1 MPKQVSF
8 VGRKDEIRQ
17 IEDLIRKTDGSAVLC
32 VSGEGGIGKTR
43 LLQEI
48 HKRWHDEKVEGYPL
62 LVAEIV
68 DFDDPSIQSRGSFRR
83 RISQVLGERHFG
95 PYLNRIIDWRKME
108 QAGVSPER
116 LREENKAIHE
126 AFTGCYNSLSSK
138 SRVVLSFDTT
148 DKLDE
153 GEEVWAYLKRLA
165 LEIENTVLLIAGRNA
180 HRLSEALS
188 SDLGPVVKLMK
199 LSSLDP
205 ASSEAYLKEKQE
217 IILRKLEPEL
227 AHRLLVLAQGRPII
241 IDLAVEWI
249 GRDIPLDWLLDSKVE
264 ELEDLSDEQLK
275 EFESNLVQHVAQGR
289 SPIDPLILAMS
300 HVYPMDEEILARV
313 LELSSQDAEDVFS
326 RAQGHVFIKQLP
338 DHRISLH
345 DEMRRMVNSHVWP
358 TIDPDGGRRRR
369 YSQTVAEYFEEQV
382 KQLEEEIEAL
392 PSIYEAEYDVLIELD
407 DLIRKKDTTTLLWL
421 EHTLISDQDAGLA
434 LYETLVQN
442 ARRQLRIRFAR
453 KLEATV
459 EPFLD
464 QFDNDQTYHFT
475 VVRCQLLNDDG
486 KFEQAKNK
494 LLKLLNQQEGIL
506 QREARLYNALA
517 VSEVGL
523 GELDLALDHQKLCLR
538 INAELGQTEYI
549 PPVANHIGYI
559 HRLRGELSEAA
570 AYYEKSL
577 GALVESDAPDRDMIA
592 SVLNHL
598 GYVRGLEG
606 KYDEGIRFC
615 QQAIDIWSKEKS
627 EKDVGVGEATLGTL
641 YRDSRNYEEAKIYLW
656 RAINRFEEPEDSF
669 FLARAYFGLAWSL
682 WFEGEEGDDK
692 QLLIEAQDAFEK
704 SLELAEKYDHRILLP
719 GILHQMSNVYFLLGE
734 KGKARQVNEEAYR
747 LSKKIHDVRYE
758 IDSLVGKAEFDLAE
772 GEFERIPEY
781 AKELGENYESKGY
794 EYPLFYGRM
803 RRILAD
809 VAFAEGRLGNAL
821 EGYIQGIAQI
831 RQHGGWGIYFI
842 GRELENLQERLDA
855 LPRQEAIKWILHLQ
869 QAWSQKEPQ
878 DLYTY
883 MISWCERQ
891 LVRAKL
897 RS

>member
-1 MPKQVSF
+1 
-8 VGRKDEIRQ
+8 
-17 IEDLIRKTDGSAVLC
+17 
-32 VSGEGGIGKTR
+32 
-43 LLQEI
+43 
-48 HKRWHDEKVEGYPL
+48 
-62 LVAEIV
+62 
-68 DFDDPSIQSRGSFRR
+68 
-83 RISQVLGERHFG
+83 
-95 PYLNRIIDWRKME
+95 ME

-126 AFTGCYNSLSSK
+126 AFASCYNSLSSR
-138 SRVVLSFDTT
+138 SRIVLSFDTT

-153 GEEVWAYLKRLA
+153 GEEVWTYLKRLA

-188 SDLGPVVKLMK
+188 SDLGTVVKLMK

-217 IILRKLEPEL
+217 IILRKLDPEL

-264 ELEDLSDEQLK
+264 ELEDLSDEQLN
-275 EFESNLVQHVAQGR
+275 EFESKLVRHVAEGR
-289 SPIDPLILAMS
+289 SLVDPLILAMS
-300 HVYPMDEEILARV
+300 HVYPMDEEMIARV

-326 RAQGHVFIKQLP
+326 KAQGHVFIKQLP

-345 DEMRRMVNSHVWP
+345 DEMRRMVSSYVWP

-369 YSQTVAEYFEEQV
+369 YSKTVSEYFEEQV
-382 KQLEEEIEAL
+382 RQLEEEIEAL

-434 LYETLVQN
+434 LYKKLVQD
-442 ARRQLRIRFAR
+442 ARGQRRIRFAR
-453 KLEATV
+453 KLEETV
-459 EPFLD
+459 RPFLE
-464 QFDNDQTYHFT
+464 QFDDNQEYHYA
-475 VVRCQLLNDDG
+475 VIHCQLLNDFG
-486 KFEQAKNK
+486 QFEKAKG
-494 LLKLLNQQEGIL
+494 LLLGLLDQQKGIL
-506 QREARLYNALA
+506 EREAHLYNVLA

-523 GELDLALDHQKLCLR
+523 GEFDLALKHQKLCLQ
-538 INAELGQTEYI
+538 INLRLGQERYI
-549 PPVANHIGYI
+549 PPVANYIGFI
-559 HRLRGELSEAA
+559 HRLRGELDEAA
-570 AYYEKSL
+570 EYYERSL
-577 GALVESDAPDRDMIA
+577 EALMGSDPLDRDMIA
-592 SVLNHL
+592 TVLNHL

-606 KYDEGIRFC
+606 RYNEGIELC
-615 QQAIDIWSKEKS
+615 QQAIDIWSREKI
-627 EKDVGVGEATLGTL
+627 EKDIGVGESTLGTL
-641 YRDSRNYEEAKIYLW
+641 YRDSRNYEEAKRYLW

-669 FLARAYFGLAWSL
+669 FLARAYFSLAWTH
-682 WFEGEEGDDK
+682 WFEGVEENDDR
-692 QLLIEAQDAFEK
+692 LLIESRDDFER
-704 SLELAEKYDHRILLP
+704 SLEFAEKYDHRILLP
-719 GILHQMSNVYFLLGE
+719 GILHQMSNVYFLLGDKE
-734 KGKARQVNEEAYR
+734 KARQVNEKAYR
-747 LSKKIHDVRYE
+747 LSKEIHDIRYE

-772 GEFERIPEY
+772 EKFDRIPDY
-781 AKELGENYESKGY
+781 AEELWENYESKGY
-794 EYPLFYGRM
+794 KYPLFYGRM

-809 VAFAEGRLGNAL
+809 VAFVEGRLGDAL
-821 EGYIQGIAQI
+821 EGYTHGIAQI

-842 GRELENLQERLDA
+842 GRELGNLEERLDA
-855 LPRQEAIKWILHLQ
+855 LPRQKAIEWILHLR
-869 QAWSQKEPQ
+869 QAWAQYEPQ